1 MLEPFRELLKS
12 KSLLNKVMS
21 WDSNQ
26 QELCFMAKNK
36 YAQLPERDSPIMITI
51 EKQNLLQIG
60 RNKE

>member
-1 MLEPFRELLKS
+1 
-12 KSLLNKVMS
+12 
-21 WDSNQ
+21 
-26 QELCFMAKNK
+26 MAKNK